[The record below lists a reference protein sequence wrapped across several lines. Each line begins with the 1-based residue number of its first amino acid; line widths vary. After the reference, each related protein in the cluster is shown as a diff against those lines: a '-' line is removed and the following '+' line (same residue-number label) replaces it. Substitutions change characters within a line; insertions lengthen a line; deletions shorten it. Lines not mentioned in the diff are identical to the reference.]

1 MPPSCLVLWPSE
13 SSTRLLRATSKRPN
27 PKGGYTM
34 RKYTCF
40 VPTPASA
47 EELKKQYREL
57 AHRHHPDAG
66 GSEEAMKRVNAE
78 YAELFEQ
85 LKNVH
90 TNAQGE
96 QYTKETNETPEQF
109 INIINELIRFEG
121 VLIEII
127 GSFIWVS
134 GETKP
139 YKEQLKRLKFKWS
152 PNKSSW
158 YLAPDDYKR
167 RNHKN
172 YSMDDI
178 RGMYGSKEVD
188 NKPYKKVTEGND

>member
-1 MPPSCLVLWPSE
+1 
-13 SSTRLLRATSKRPN
+13 
-27 PKGGYTM
+27 M
-34 RKYTCF
+34 RNYKYF
-40 VPTPASA
+40 TPIPETA
-47 EELKKQYREL
+47 EELKRLYKKL
-57 AHRHHPDAG
+57 AVIYHPDNG
-66 GSEEAMKRVNAE
+66 GDTEEMKKVNSE

-85 LKNVH
+85 LKKVH

-96 QYTKETNETPEQF
+96 RYTKETTETPEQF

-134 GETKP
+134 GNTKS
-139 YKEQLKRLKFKWS
+139 YKDQLKALGFKWS

-158 YLAPDDYKR
+158 YLAPEGYKR
-167 RNHKN
+167 RSHKN

-178 RGMYGSKEVD
+178 RGMYGSQEVE
-188 NKPYKKVTEGND
+188 NQPYKKIIDNG